1 VSRPGRAASGTLR
14 LVAVAAGLAA
24 LDQAAK
30 AMVRAALSPGEP
42 IEVVDGVLAI
52 VLSPNYRGVSSWL
65 PDVPAWFPGAV
76 TALLVLILL
85 GAFPVH
91 RFHARYRRD
100 TRAAAL
106 AAVLMAASAAGHL
119 LDDLFAPFTTDW
131 IRLLGAP
138 AFNLADLYAYA
149 GLVCIAIELRRNWRD
164 DRGMSLGERFA
175 RARETRRRFLRFR
188 W

>member
-1 VSRPGRAASGTLR
+1 VNQAGLVRSRILR
-14 LVAVAAGLAA
+14 LAGIAAGLAT

-30 AMVRAALSPGEP
+30 AAVRAALAPGER
-42 IEVVDGVLAI
+42 IGVVDGVLEV
-52 VLSPNYRGVSSWL
+52 VLSPNYRGVSGWL
-65 PDVPAWFPGAV
+65 PDVPAWFPGVV

-91 RFHARYRRD
+91 RFHARYRRN
-100 TRAAAL
+100 TTAAAFVAL
-106 AAVLMAASAAGHL
+106 FVATSAAGHL
-119 LDDLFAPFTTDW
+119 LDGLFAPFTTDW
-131 IRLLGAP
+131 IRVLGLP

-149 GLVCIAIELRRNWRD
+149 GLACIAIELRRNWRD
-164 DRGMSLGERFA
+164 DRGMSLRERFA